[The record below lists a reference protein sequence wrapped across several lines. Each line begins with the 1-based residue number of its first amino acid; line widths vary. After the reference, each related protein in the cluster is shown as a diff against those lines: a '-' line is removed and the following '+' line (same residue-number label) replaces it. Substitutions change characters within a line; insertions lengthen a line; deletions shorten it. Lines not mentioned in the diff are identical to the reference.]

1 MFLAVPFSQAN
12 AALIFL
18 FYYPVSLLSGYLPA
32 SLLLLTFPVLGLQNK
47 MYLSH
52 RDSLSSLLGKS
63 KVFLKP

>member
-32 SLLLLTFPVLGLQNK
+32 SLLLTFPVLGLQNK